1 MPKAGGARESV
12 SSQFLV
18 TIELDVK
25 ASNFSLFVVN
35 FNIKSYFDEL
45 SEGGLKIFDNGGNRE
60 RPTWT
65 GSPKGERMG
74 IRESISAAML
84 VRGLSPVNCSD
95 QPCIISGL

>member
-1 MPKAGGARESV
+1 MAGGARESV

-45 SEGGLKIFDNGGNRE
+45 SEGGLKIFDNGGHGSGRHGRE
-60 RPTWT
+60 ARRVSEW
-65 GSPKGERMG
+65 EF
-74 IRESISAAML
+74 
-84 VRGLSPVNCSD
+84 VN
-95 QPCIISGL
+95 QFPRR